1 MPWAL
6 YERQKS
12 IFIFSLEIKHCYLKR
27 VRVRVRVRVRA
38 RNINLEGLLQFMC
51 LTSANWKSFYRV
63 RVRFRVRVRNIEG
76 LFQFLCLTFANWKSF
91 YNSFLYK
98 KRTVNF
104 GVEPLTS
111 NLQLSTQTTK
121 PLSHVIEVFLTLS
134 HCFRFLNISLCL
146 DISGHF
152 LDISLCLGH
161 FMRGKK
167 HFQILFRNKTLS

>member
-12 IFIFSLEIKHCYLKR
+12 IFLFSLEIKHCYLI
-27 VRVRVRVRVRA
+27 RVRVRA

-63 RVRFRVRVRNIEG
+63 RVRFRVRVRNIDG

-104 GVEPLTS
+104 GAEPMTS

-134 HCFRFLNISLCL
+134 HYFRFLIISLCL

-152 LDISLCLGH
+152 LDISLCLDISAHFLDISLCLGH
-161 FMRGKK
+161 
-167 HFQILFRNKTLS
+167 